1 MPAFVVSDDIEV
13 FVAEYQGPLGAK
25 QNLVQRLAETL
36 LRHIILVAAGR
47 QQCCFVHQV
56 CQVGAYH
63 SHRRAC
69 HGDKVHIGSQRNLT
83 RVNFEDSKA
92 SIPIWSIYRHAPV
105 KAAWTQQRY
114 VESIRT
120 VSGANNHHC
129 LACIEAVQ
137 LYEQPVQ
144 CLLTLIIGVDAC
156 TSLPAYRVDLV
167 DENDAGR
174 CFLRLVEQVA
184 NTTGANTHQHFDK
197 LRAGHRVERDAG
209 FTGNGS
215 CQQGFTCAW
224 RAYQQYTTWDLA
236 TQALK
241 LLRRLKKLNHFFQLE
256 LCLVYTRDICK
267 RHGGAVFK
275 DKLGT
280 PLDKNDEALLALRGE
295 VADDNAQV
303 DQQRPGQQC
312 NQQVHKETV
321 I

>member
-120 VSGANNHHC
+120 SNWFSVCSRSSLVLMLVPRCRPTASISSMKMMLGAAFFAWSNRSRTR
-129 LACIEAVQ
+129 LAPTPTSTSTNSEPDIE
-137 LYEQPVQ
+137 
-144 CLLTLIIGVDAC
+144 
-156 TSLPAYRVDLV
+156 
-167 DENDAGR
+167 
-174 CFLRLVEQVA
+174 
-184 NTTGANTHQHFDK
+184 
-197 LRAGHRVERDAG
+197 
-209 FTGNGS
+209 
-215 CQQGFTCAW
+215 
-224 RAYQQYTTWDLA
+224 
-236 TQALK
+236 
-241 LLRRLKKLNHFFQLE
+241 
-256 LCLVYTRDICK
+256 
-267 RHGGAVFK
+267 
-275 DKLGT
+275 
-280 PLDKNDEALLALRGE
+280 
-295 VADDNAQV
+295 
-303 DQQRPGQQC
+303 
-312 NQQVHKETV
+312 
-321 I
+321 